1 MEHEFLNYGGM
12 EREETDYRFINIKE
26 DVLEGRLLKP
36 REAAAY
42 LGSSVS
48 ALSQYRALEIG
59 PEYFKVGK
67 MVRYRRSD
75 IDKWLEQK
83 KSSKK

>member
-1 MEHEFLNYGGM
+1 MGGM

-26 DVLEGRLLKP
+26 DVLENRLLKP
-36 REAAAY
+36 REATAY
-42 LGSSVS
+42 LGSSVL
-48 ALSQYRALEIG
+48 ALSQYRALGIG

>member
-48 ALSQYRALEIG
+48 ALSQYRALG
-59 PEYFKVGK
+59 N
-67 MVRYRRSD
+67 RRSD

>member
-12 EREETDYRFINIKE
+12 EREETDYRFINVKE
-26 DVLEGRLLKP
+26 DVLENRLLKP

-48 ALSQYRALEIG
+48 ALSQYRALGIG
-59 PEYFKVGK
+59 PLYFKIGK
-67 MVRYRRSD
+67 MVRYRISD
-75 IDKWLEQK
+75 IDKWLEEK
-83 KSSKK
+83 RNDRK